1 MKKIPPKT
9 IEKYVTERVFK
20 ETSKT
25 FEKRFDE
32 FGRRFNEFEER
43 FESSARVTAKSFADV
58 NETLKNITKVTEVV
72 LKEIR
77 TIHEDNKYFRQ
88 SISSLST
95 DALYSDRK
103 VENLTLRVEKLE
115 AKVKKNTNKAL

>member
-1 MKKIPPKT
+1 MKKMPSKT
-9 IEKYVTERVFK
+9 TEKYVTEKVFK

-32 FGRRFNEFEER
+32 FEERFDEFEER
-43 FESSARVTAKSFADV
+43 FESSARATAKSFADV
-58 NETLKNITKVTEVV
+58 NETLKNITKVTEVM

-88 SISSLST
+88 SISNLNINDFS
-95 DALYSDRK
+95 YDRK
-103 VENLTLRVEKLE
+103 IEDLTIRVDKLE
-115 AKVKKNTNKAL
+115 LKAK